1 MTDIPFL
8 TWHAITSGQD
18 CFVAELPGDARIS
31 NWPAIVFAQANT
43 FCMKTIC
50 IGLARTIYIRFKY
63 GIFGR
68 EITKY
73 TVIYG
78 VYLGFWPTLHM
89 HGFG

>member
-43 FCMKTIC
+43 FCMKTI
-50 IGLARTIYIRFKY
+50 YIRFKY